1 MKKNIKKKK
10 IKKVRDY
17 INLLLN
23 AFKEDKEEIVLILE
37 KNKDGDSKKA
47 KMSFTGIKE
56 WGSEDVSIAF
66 ENFRFRKFQGSSRF
80 ECMNN
85 VNSVEEAE
93 KLVEVMKL
101 LNKKRLVNKSML
113 PSF

>member
-17 INLLLN
+17 INLLLD
-23 AFKEDKEEIVLILE
+23 AFKEGKDEITIVLE
-37 KNKDGDSKKA
+37 KNEMVDSRKA
-47 KMSFTGIKE
+47 KMSFTGIKD
-56 WGSEDVSIAF
+56 WGSEDVSIVF
-66 ENFRFRKFQGSSRF
+66 ENFRFRKFQSSVRF

-85 VNSVEEAE
+85 ISSVEEAE